1 MTPLSPLAQQTAART
16 HATAPWRTWCC
27 PLHLMGGFS
36 PDRDARR
43 GWLASAPDAADA
55 AALPSFSDQT
65 PKTRSA
71 MCTADAA
78 LTAGLVQRLDAD
90 RVLVF
95 RNARVLTMRGWQ
107 ALPAHDVWVRHGRIE
122 AVQPTGG
129 ALPEHA
135 LVVDASGKTLMP
147 GQSDIHAHPF
157 TATWAQ
163 AFAGMVQGGGDGQW
177 YVLPYALQ
185 LWELL
190 ACGITRIEVMAGCPD
205 TLWMRDS
212 VRSGQLAGPRLSVGS
227 PLIDGAPLIHTPL
240 MSYAVADLEGGR
252 QAGEVIADLG
262 YDFAKPYSH
271 LPAEGYE
278 GLMQV
283 LQRRGVRVMGHVPVS
298 VGVEAAVRRGQQG
311 IAHSAELFYN
321 ERGPERHDP
330 ARLERLAR
338 VMAEHGTWL
347 QGTVVVS
354 ERVEALGG
362 RRPLVSVDEAHMPT
376 FHQTVFHR
384 DSPMLKMMAAN
395 PEKQYLYDETYRL
408 SCLAVAAAHRAGVRV
423 LTGTD
428 YPNPYVVAGYS
439 LHEELVHLTQQCG
452 LMPHEA
458 LHASTRRAAEYHG
471 GAAEDGLVAVG
482 GIGDLVLLDG
492 NPLDDIHHTRR
503 VHAVLAGAH
512 YIGPDAL
519 AAGKARIALAYAAMP
534 PVVMAQP
541 SAATPSETAS

>member
-147 GQSDIHAHPF
+147 GLSDIHAHPF

-384 DSPMLKMMAAN
+384 DSPMLKMKAAN

>member
-1 MTPLSPLAQQTAART
+1 MTPLSALSPHPSTRPSAAS
-16 HATAPWRTWCC
+16 PWRTWCC
-27 PLHLMGGFS
+27 PLHFMGGFA
-36 PDRDARR
+36 PDRDTRQ
-43 GWLASAPDAADA
+43 GWLATAGGAADT
-55 AALPSFSDQT
+55 AALQSFSDQT

-71 MCTADAA
+71 LCTNDET
-78 LTAGLVQRLDAD
+78 LTAGLLQRLAAD

-95 RNARVLTMRGWQ
+95 RNAAVLTMRGWE
-107 ALPAHDVWVRHGRIE
+107 ALPAHDVWVRNGRIE

-135 LVVDASGKTLMP
+135 RVVDATGKTLMP
-147 GQSDIHAHPF
+147 GLSDIHAHPF
-157 TATWAQ
+157 TAPWGQ

-185 LWELL
+185 MWELL

-205 TLWMRDS
+205 ALWMREG
-212 VRSGQLAGPRLSVGS
+212 VRSGQLAGPRMAVGS
-227 PLIDGAPLIHTPL
+227 PLVDGAPLIHTPL

-252 QAGEVIADLG
+252 QAGELIADLG
-262 YDFAKPYSH
+262 FDFAKPYSH
-271 LPAEGYE
+271 LPADGYE

-362 RRPLVSVDEAHMPT
+362 RRPLGSVDEAHMPT

-395 PEKQYLYDETYRL
+395 PEKQYLYDETYCL

-439 LHEELVHLTQQCG
+439 LHEELVHLTQHCG

-471 GAAEDGLVAVG
+471 GQPEDGLVAVG

-519 AAGKARIALAYAAMP
+519 AAGKARIQQAYAAMP
-534 PVVMAQP
+534 PVVMASP
-541 SAATPSETAS
+541 PVAAA